1 MPKKKTEI
9 SDIRSDRT
17 KKIFELEKEKRSPE
31 KFTQEMFAKL
41 AHMSQQNLSSI
52 INKKMALTEETAKS
66 IVNAFPAS
74 GYRIEWLLGFD
85 NDMTEADKFKRVIQE
100 TQTEADLLYS
110 GVLAFLKLSGFQIDV
125 APIGGNGSLEE
136 TFQNM
141 KEHCTITRDGKSV
154 TFSLSELNAFENELC
169 DYIEFRLL
177 HMMK

>member
-1 MPKKKTEI
+1 MSRKKTEI
-9 SDIRSDRT
+9 NPIRAERV
-17 KKIFELEKEKRSPE
+17 KKIIETEGIS
-31 KFTQEMFAKL
+31 QIDFAKRIFQT
-41 AHMSQQNLSSI
+41 QQNVSRILNLKS
-52 INKKMALTEETAKS
+52 ALTEETAQT
-66 IVNAFPAS
+66 IVSAFPK
-74 GYRIEWLLGFD
+74 YRIEWLLGYD
-85 NDMTEADKFKRVIQE
+85 DAMTTGEQFSNAIQTANE
-100 TQTEADLLYS
+100 EADLLHRGFFS
-110 GVLAFLKLSGFQIDV
+110 FAKLSGFNIDV